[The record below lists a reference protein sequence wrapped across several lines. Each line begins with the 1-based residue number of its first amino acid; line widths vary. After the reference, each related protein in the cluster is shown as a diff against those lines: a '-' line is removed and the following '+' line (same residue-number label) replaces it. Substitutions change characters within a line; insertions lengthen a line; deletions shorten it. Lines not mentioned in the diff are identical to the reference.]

1 VRVKNARGWV
11 GEIEEEC
18 LQPVIRSPR
27 ESPTPSIDPNRLRYR
42 LFLPLYINQIAE
54 EMVEA
59 FREELKSK
67 KLKEAD
73 RRQRERE
80 FYEQLRKTLEQELQ
94 NMYPL
99 AYAYVRWG
107 ESQRTSDGRLWP
119 EVPSVQGRRIWW
131 LMPDK
136 RPGPILMPMIND
148 RRFVIFD
155 NEQGVFVD
163 HNLFEFL
170 VSDEQAELCV
180 ALMNSTIFALVREV
194 ISRVNLGEGATKTEG
209 VDWNYNALLPN
220 PSSIDSQKAKH
231 IIRAY
236 RSLQHRPV
244 GAIAE
249 EIRQKDR
256 QALDRAVLEALGLDP
271 EEYLPQIYQG
281 LVEMVRERLALP
293 EMRTTR
299 RQQVRRMSL
308 NQIKEKVRKEVLPD
322 GLKSIAACLPTHPKP
337 ETRAVPLT
345 GRPVQWRPFLNQ
357 YIFIDPEGNEVG
369 EWVGEEVQARYVL
382 YAWKPGHYRVEVPV
396 DPIVAGKAVQQYEQD
411 LRRTADEIF
420 QRLLEATQDY
430 RQATRATEEIL
441 ESLGLPLLAVARAMG
456 DR

>member
-1 VRVKNARGWV
+1 LK
-11 GEIEEEC
+11 
-18 LQPVIRSPR
+18 R
-27 ESPTPSIDPNRLRYR
+27 E
-42 LFLPLYINQIAE
+42 
-54 EMVEA
+54 
-59 FREELKSK
+59 
-67 KLKEAD
+67 D
-73 RRQRERE
+73 RRRRERE

-281 LVEMVRERLALP
+281 LVR
-293 EMRTTR
+293 
-299 RQQVRRMSL
+299 
-308 NQIKEKVRKEVLPD
+308 D
-322 GLKSIAACLPTHPKP
+322 GPGAAGPAGDAHHP
-337 ETRAVPLT
+337 
-345 GRPVQWRPFLNQ
+345 
-357 YIFIDPEGNEVG
+357 
-369 EWVGEEVQARYVL
+369 QA
-382 YAWKPGHYRVEVPV
+382 
-396 DPIVAGKAVQQYEQD
+396 AGP
-411 LRRTADEIF
+411 ADEPEPD
-420 QRLLEATQDY
+420 QR
-430 RQATRATEEIL
+430 
-441 ESLGLPLLAVARAMG
+441 ESAAGGPARGSEVHCGLPPHPSQTGDPGGSPHRSASAVEAFPQSVHLH
-456 DR
+456 